1 MTAENT
7 SGNLNRTV
15 LLSFPFDPQRPDA
28 NQAILEVSPAASYS
42 VDTNEEDWHFWGD
55 ETWVAKAQH
64 YQDTI
69 SRYVMAKNM
78 GQGAIAGLAANSID
92 DKRNTTDLTIA
103 NEFELDLNQLTHT
116 FQTLTAVGP
125 LPGMPKVTL
134 SDLRKTEQLNA
145 LSIDLGMIREV
156 ISVQGILIDRPDHPS
171 SSSGH
176 HLRRQ
181 HLLDIVRSQYG
192 FLREMNRK
200 DDNKWM
206 NINKFPALTIGP
218 VYNRTTVGTGDET
231 YIGDQ
236 PSDDVR
242 GIEHS
247 GATFPSQNVDA
258 AERVKSVQSSWTPT
272 PTYRG
277 RHRYRGLIQRAS
289 VRNEG
294 GRPDIWIF
302 NFEFVVV
309 KNEMQQRMIG

>member
-1 MTAENT
+1 MTAENI
-7 SGNLNRTV
+7 SGNLNRKV

-28 NQAILEVSPAASYS
+28 NQAILEDSPELD
-42 VDTNEEDWHFWGD
+42 VTFILDDFPWTTN
-55 ETWVAKAQH
+55 ETWVATSNH

-69 SRYVMAKNM
+69 SQYIMEKNL
-78 GQGAIAGLAANSID
+78 GRGAIAGKSADSNN
-92 DKRNTTDLTIA
+92 DKRSTVNLTIA

-116 FQTLTAVGP
+116 FQTLTAVAP

-134 SDLRKTEQLNA
+134 KDPRKTEQLNA

-156 ISVQGILIDRPDHPS
+156 ISVQGILIDRVDHPS
-171 SSSGH
+171 SASGH

-181 HLLDIVRSQYG
+181 HLLDMVRSQYG

-200 DDNKWM
+200 DDNKWL

-218 VYNRTTVGTGDET
+218 VFDRTTGAFGDKYYT
-231 YIGDQ
+231 GDQ

-242 GIEHS
+242 GTEHS
-247 GATFPSQNVDA
+247 GASFPSQTVDA
-258 AERVKSVQSSWTPT
+258 TERGRAVNSSWNPS
-272 PTYRG
+272 PSYKG

-294 GRPDIWIF
+294 GRPDVWIF